1 MPLSTPIIV
10 ESARLIV
17 RPVEEADLQALLQVN
32 GDDEATRFLPYAS
45 WRSLADGRAWFER
58 MSILGARGE
67 SIQYVVTDRTTGL
80 AIGTCLL
87 FRYEESSAR
96 AELGYVLGRNYWGRG
111 IMREALI
118 ALITCAFGPYGIR
131 RLEAEVDPLN
141 LASSLLLAGLGFTR
155 EGLLRKRWIDKG
167 VAHDTIIY
175 GLLSDEWRF
184 GDKLANTKANGN
196 PTGRPGAS

>member
-1 MPLSTPIIV
+1 MPFKEPIVV
-10 ESARLIV
+10 ESAQLIV
-17 RPVEEADLQALLQVN
+17 RPVEEGDLQALLEVN

-67 SIQYVVTDRTTGL
+67 SIQYVVTDRASTL

-96 AELGYVLGRNYWGRG
+96 AELGYVLGRKYWGRG
-111 IMREALI
+111 LMREALV
-118 ALITCAFGPYGIR
+118 ALISCAFGDYGLR

-141 LASSLLLAGLGFTR
+141 QASRRLLEGLGFTR

-167 VAHDTIIY
+167 IAHDTIIY
-175 GLLSDEWRF
+175 GLLSDEWHS
-184 GDKLANTKANGN
+184 GTGVANVKANGN
-196 PTGRPGAS
+196 STGRSGLS